1 MKSNILLFSNKGKKN
16 LIVFFS
22 TGFVDKRFLPSG
34 AGNFEQKAF
43 SIKAHW
49 MCYLLWFLVVH

>member
-1 MKSNILLFSNKGKKN
+1 MKNNMLSFSNKGKKKPS
-16 LIVFFS
+16 LFF

-49 MCYLLWFLVVH
+49 MCYLL